1 MKRLSILTLV
11 CALAAPAHA
20 DNVPPWAS
28 AADTRN
34 LAPGEKSLWQEAD
47 EFDQALV
54 RAGKVNTDPQ
64 FGAYLQ
70 GIMDRL
76 YPEFKGRL
84 NVRLLNAQHINA
96 FALPNGSVY
105 VNAGLIARFENEA
118 QLATVLAHEGAHF
131 THRHSLQQ
139 AERVKNAAAFA
150 MVVGMLGV
158 PLVGDIVALSSMFGY
173 SREHEREADE
183 IGYQRLIAAGYSP
196 RETIRTFE
204 HLQAEIK
211 AADINEPFFFASH
224 PKLQERIDNFSAL
237 VKDAN
242 SGETARERFVETT
255 ARLRQTSLE
264 ADLAAYRYK
273 QIILMLANPEQRR
286 EYPPEAS
293 YYLGEAYRLRNE
305 TGDLDAAAREFNRV
319 IEDAPQFAPAH
330 RALGLLCYKRGDTA
344 RAAVLLRRYLEL
356 APAAADRGHIE
367 YYLAAI
373 EKHNTPDTQ
382 RSILTPPITAP

>member
-1 MKRLSILTLV
+1 MKRLLIAPLV
-11 CALAAPAHA
+11 CALALPVHA
-20 DNVPPWAS
+20 GDVLPWTS
-28 AADTRN
+28 AAEASG
-34 LAPGEKSLWQEAD
+34 LAQDEKSMWQEAD
-47 EFDQALV
+47 EFDRALQ
-54 RAGKVNTDPQ
+54 RAGKVNSNPVLST
-64 FGAYLQ
+64 YIQ

-96 FALPNGSVY
+96 FALPNGSIY
-105 VNAGLIARFENEA
+105 VNAGLVARFENEA

-139 AERVKNAAAFA
+139 AERLRNAAAFA
-150 MVVGMLGV
+150 LVVNMLGV

-183 IGYQRLIAAGYSP
+183 IGYQRLIAAGYAP

-204 HLQAEIK
+204 HLQEEIK
-211 AADINEPFFFASH
+211 AADIKEPFFFASH
-224 PKLQERIDNFSAL
+224 PKLQERIDNYTEL

-242 SGETARERFVETT
+242 SGELARERFIETT
-255 ARLRQTSLE
+255 ADLRLASLE

-273 QIILMLANPEQRR
+273 QIILVLSKPENRR

-305 TGDLDAAAREFNRV
+305 AEDQAKAEREFNSV
-319 IEDAPQFAPAH
+319 IEAAPQFAPAH
-330 RALGLLCYKRGDTA
+330 RALGLLHYKKGEQA
-344 RAAVLLRRYLEL
+344 RAAPLFRRYLEL
-356 APAAADRGHIE
+356 APTATDRGYVE
-367 YYLAAI
+367 YYLKAMNKQI
-373 EKHNTPDTQ
+373 PPENSTKTTP
-382 RSILTPPITAP
+382 